1 MMRRVGSDEESN
13 RLLTGAYKVGQSS
26 FDLLMELPTEHIRLD
41 CAALHFARDVYRDFE
56 FDRYLRQLDALAA
69 EVGDRRPGLSA
80 TLRYQ
85 AMREVLVEEHGFRG
99 DVKNYSDPQNSY
111 LNRVLDRRLGSPVSL
126 SVIWIEVARRLKWP
140 VHGVALPGHFL
151 VRFDDPEHLVLA
163 DPFNGGRSLS
173 VGDCRRLVNN
183 LTNCPVPFSTRMLAP
198 VDTRATLARMLHNL
212 RRIYLALGD
221 WQRLAVVLRRLVA
234 LEPTAGQHLQD
245 LASVCAR
252 RGDVRGAYGCL
263 HLYLRRVPDA
273 RDCDLVQSN
282 LSRLEA
288 AMLAR
293 N

>member
-1 MMRRVGSDEESN
+1 MRRVGSDEESN

-99 DVKNYSDPQNSY
+99 DVKHYSDPQNSY
-111 LNRVLDRRLGSPVSL
+111 LNRVLDRRLGIPVSL
-126 SVIWIEVARRLKWP
+126 SVIWIEVGRRLKWP
-140 VHGVALPGHFL
+140 VQGVALPGHFL

-221 WQRLAVVLRRLVA
+221 WQRLAAVLRRLVA